1 MQTSTITLDQMAHI
15 SIMAGE
21 IMLRNGAE
29 TSRVE
34 ETMGHIARSCGAKS
48 VESFVI
54 PTGVFL
60 SVTAQDGK
68 TLTIMRRIVDR
79 TINLDRIAKVNELSR
94 RLVDKRMQYQI
105 ARSILESIAKE
116 RTGFSL
122 FPTIV
127 ASGVLGGGFA
137 ILQNGGLAE
146 TAIAF
151 SAAMLVR
158 FIAHI
163 VTRLRGVRFTFE
175 FIGGV
180 VAALIGATLSLAQP
194 EWNSEIMISGGII
207 PLVPGVAIT
216 NAIRDVIAG
225 DLLSG
230 LSRGL
235 EAAITAVAVA
245 LGVVLVLASYAY

>member
-1 MQTSTITLDQMAHI
+1 MDGVPLEDMVRLTVL
-15 SIMAGE
+15 AGE

-34 ETMGHIARSCGAKS
+34 ETMRHIALACGATAA
-48 VESFVI
+48 ECFVI

-60 SVTAQDGK
+60 TVTDASGCS
-68 TLTIMRRIVDR
+68 LTTMRRITDR

-94 RLVDKRMQYQI
+94 RLAANR
-105 ARSILESIAKE
+105 LEHGEAMALLVRIAKE

-122 FPTIV
+122 LPSMV
-127 ASGVLGGGFA
+127 ASGLVGASFGV
-137 ILQNGGLAE
+137 LQNGGPGEVAAALL
-146 TAIAF
+146 TA
-151 SAAMLVR
+151 MMVR
-158 FIAHI
+158 YIAHVI
-163 VTRLRGVRFTFE
+163 SRLHAVRFTFE
-175 FIGGV
+175 FLGALTAAV
-180 VAALIGATLSLAQP
+180 VGSLAHYLWPQLGRD
-194 EWNSEIMISGGII
+194 IIVVGGIM

-235 EAAITAVAVA
+235 EAALTSVAVA
-245 LGVVLVLASYAY
+245 MGVVIVLAVM